1 LIWLTWRQQRFEAA
15 LAAVAV
21 AIGAA
26 VLLLTRQAMIADLNA
41 LGIPSCLSGLGDNN
55 TCSQA
60 YQAFKDNFG
69 SQQTLLGAL
78 AYLPVL
84 IGVVLAAS
92 ISVEME
98 QGTYRLAWAQSVTR
112 GRWTLT
118 RIGLPLLFG
127 VAITGLIAGV
137 TSWWMQPANQVQG
150 PLRPG
155 SFDVQGLLPPAYM
168 VLAFAITVAGGVLW
182 RRTVPAVGLG
192 IVAGAGIHLAVQT
205 WMRPNFIAPISYLWT
220 SGPAPYGSRDW
231 VVQGGAGASSYVYQ
245 DPTGQQ
251 LSYEQVQSICGQV
264 VDAQSKQA
272 WSACLQSHHL
282 GELVRWQPPARFW
295 EFQVIESGLVVGIAF
310 ALLLLTVWWLRSRT
324 V

>member
-1 LIWLTWRQQRFEAA
+1 MIWLTWRQQRFEAA

-26 VLLLTRQAMIADLNA
+26 VLLVTRQAMIADLQA
-41 LGIPSCLSGLGDNN
+41 LGIPNCLSGLGDSNS
-55 TCSQA
+55 CSQA

-69 SQQTLLGAL
+69 SQQALLGAL
-78 AYLPVL
+78 TYLPVL
-84 IGVVLAAS
+84 VGVVLAAS

-112 GRWTLT
+112 GSWTLM
-118 RIGLPLLFG
+118 RIGLPLVFG
-127 VAITGLIAGV
+127 LGITGLIAGV

-168 VLAFAITVAGGVLW
+168 LLAFAITVAGGVIW
-182 RRTVPAVGLG
+182 RRTVPAVALG
-192 IVAGAGIHLAVQT
+192 IVVAAGIHLAVQS
-205 WMRPNFIAPISYLWT
+205 WLRPNFIAPISYLWT
-220 SGPAPYGSRDW
+220 SGPAPYGPRDW

-245 DPTGQQ
+245 DPTGRQ
-251 LSYEQVQSICGQV
+251 LTYEQVQSLCGQV
-264 VDAQSKQA
+264 VDAQSKDA

-282 GELVRWQPPARFW
+282 GELVKWQPPTRFW
-295 EFQVIESGLVVGIAF
+295 EFQTIESALVVGIAC

>member
-1 LIWLTWRQQRFEAA
+1 MIWLTWRQQRFEAA

-26 VLLLTRQAMIADLNA
+26 VLLVTRQAMIADLQA
-41 LGIPSCLSGLGDNN
+41 LGIPSCLSGLGDSNS
-55 TCSQA
+55 CLQA

-69 SQQTLLGAL
+69 SQQALLGAL
-78 AYLPVL
+78 TYLPVL
-84 IGVVLAAS
+84 VGVVLAAS

-112 GRWTLT
+112 GSWTLM
-118 RIGLPLLFG
+118 RIGLPLVFG
-127 VAITGLIAGV
+127 LGITGLIAGV

-168 VLAFAITVAGGVLW
+168 LLAFAITVAGGVIW
-182 RRTVPAVGLG
+182 RRTVPAVALG
-192 IVAGAGIHLAVQT
+192 IVVAAGIHLAVQS
-205 WMRPNFIAPISYLWT
+205 WLRPNFIAPISYLWT
-220 SGPAPYGSRDW
+220 SGPAPYGPRDW

-245 DPTGQQ
+245 DPTGRQ
-251 LSYEQVQSICGQV
+251 LTYEQVQSLCGQV
-264 VDAQSKQA
+264 VDAQSKDA

-282 GELVRWQPPARFW
+282 GELVKWQPPTRFW
-295 EFQVIESGLVVGIAF
+295 EFQTIESALVVGIAC

>member
-1 LIWLTWRQQRFEAA
+1 MTWRQQRFEAA

-26 VLLLTRQAMIADLNA
+26 VLLVTRQAMIADLQA
-41 LGIPSCLSGLGDNN
+41 LGIPSCLSGLGDSNS
-55 TCSQA
+55 CLQA

-69 SQQTLLGAL
+69 SQQALLGAL
-78 AYLPVL
+78 TYLPVL
-84 IGVVLAAS
+84 VGVVLAAS

-112 GRWTLT
+112 GSWTLM
-118 RIGLPLLFG
+118 RIGLPLVFG
-127 VAITGLIAGV
+127 LGITGLIAGV

-168 VLAFAITVAGGVLW
+168 LLAFAITVAGGVIW
-182 RRTVPAVGLG
+182 RRTVPAVALG
-192 IVAGAGIHLAVQT
+192 IVVAAGIHLAVQS
-205 WMRPNFIAPISYLWT
+205 WLRPNFIAPISYLWT
-220 SGPAPYGSRDW
+220 SGPAPYGPRDW

-245 DPTGQQ
+245 DPTGRQ
-251 LSYEQVQSICGQV
+251 LTYEQVQSLCGQV
-264 VDAQSKQA
+264 VDAQSKDA

-282 GELVRWQPPARFW
+282 GELVKWQPPTRFW
-295 EFQVIESGLVVGIAF
+295 EFQTIESALVVGIAC

>member
-1 LIWLTWRQQRFEAA
+1 MIWLTWRQQRFEAA
-15 LAAVAV
+15 LAMVAVAV
-21 AIGAA
+21 GAA

-41 LGIPSCLSGLGDNN
+41 LGIPSCISGLGDGN

-69 SQQTLLGAL
+69 SQQALLGAL
-78 AYLPVL
+78 TYLPILV
-84 IGVVLAAS
+84 GVVLAAS

-112 GRWTLT
+112 GRWTFT
-118 RIGLPLLFG
+118 RVGLPLLFG
-127 VAITGLIAGV
+127 LVMTGLIAGV

-155 SFDVQGLLPPAYM
+155 SFDVQGFLPPAYM
-168 VLAFAITVAGGVLW
+168 VLAFAITVAGGVLL
-182 RRTVPAVGLG
+182 RRTVPAVGSG
-192 IVAGAGIHLAVQT
+192 IAAGAGIHLAVQT
-205 WMRPNFIAPISYLWT
+205 WLRPSFITPISYLWT
-220 SGPAPYGSRDW
+220 SGPAPYTSQDW

-251 LSYEQVQSICGQV
+251 LTYEQVQSLCGQV
-264 VDAQSKQA
+264 VGAQSKEA
-272 WSACLQSHHL
+272 WSACLQAHHL
-282 GELVRWQPPARFW
+282 GELVTWQPPARFW
-295 EFQVIESGLVVGIAF
+295 EFQLIESALVVGIAC